1 MLALAIPILDV
12 CLSIARRFLSRQP
25 IFGADR
31 GHIHHRLLDRGL
43 SPRRVALLL
52 YAIGA
57 VGALFSVLQTL
68 ITSRLAI
75 LIPVLFCAVTWL
87 LVRSLDYV
95 EFGVA
100 RKFLLGG
107 TVRRLLGAHIY
118 LQNLETSL
126 VSAATPNDCWVAIRD
141 ACRHLGFHEV
151 RIQLLGEVYQAQFG
165 PVAAAPG
172 WTMRIPLSEHDYVNC
187 SRQTGCAVAALGIAA
202 FADLLAN
209 NLGAKLPSLRP
220 SASIDPQ
227 IAALVAHIH
236 GTANGANLVRP
247 MHPERA
253 RHATPL
259 NNY

>member
-1 MLALAIPILDV
+1 V
-12 CLSIARRFLSRQP
+12 ARR
-25 IFGADR
+25 
-31 GHIHHRLLDRGL
+31 
-43 SPRRVALLL
+43 
-52 YAIGA
+52 
-57 VGALFSVLQTL
+57 
-68 ITSRLAI
+68 
-75 LIPVLFCAVTWL
+75 
-87 LVRSLDYV
+87 
-95 EFGVA
+95 
-100 RKFLLGG
+100 FLLGG

-141 ACRHLGFHEV
+141 ACHHLGFHEV

-165 PVAAAPG
+165 PVAAAPS

-236 GTANGANLVRP
+236 GTANGANLVQP

-253 RHATPL
+253 RHVTPL
-259 NNY
+259 SNY